1 MSFGKG
7 RVSVNFGKRLFMV
20 RLLHA
25 IFLMFIL
32 ISCGNEQEKTYPV
45 KTAITESVY
54 SSVTIQPDS
63 LYQAYAPVSGLLEE
77 NLVEEGD
84 MVAKGEVI
92 AQIINTSPK
101 LATENARAALNLAR
115 KNYHGSAGILSSI
128 EEELKAARLKYKDD
142 SINYYRQEKLWAQGI
157 GSQATFE
164 SRKLAYE
171 LSSNSVDLLQKKY
184 SRTEDELQTQLDQAE
199 NTYRLALENT
209 RDFSVTSKIDG
220 KVYAL
225 HKNPGE
231 LITSSQPLA
240 SIGKEEDFVIEMLV
254 DEVDIVRIKEGQP
267 VLLTLDAYGEQVF
280 EAEVSKIFPEK
291 DERNQTF
298 LVEALF
304 TKAPDVLYPGLSGE
318 ANILIA
324 NKDST
329 VVIPRSYLVGRNKV
343 RTEEGLVQVVTG
355 LQSMDSVEI
364 LEGITSE
371 TLIYKPKE

>member
-7 RVSVNFGKRLFMV
+7 QVSVNFEKRQFMI
-20 RLLHA
+20 RLLQL
-25 IFLMFIL
+25 IFLVIFL
-32 ISCGNEQEKTYPV
+32 TSCGNEEETTYPV

-63 LYQAYAPVSGLLEE
+63 LYQAYAPVSGLLDE

-84 MVAKGEVI
+84 VVAKGDVI

-101 LATENARAALNLAR
+101 LATENARVALDLAK
-115 KNYHGSAGILSSI
+115 KNYYGSSGILRSI

-142 SINYYRQEKLWAQGI
+142 SLNYYRQEKLWAQGI
-157 GSQATFE
+157 GSKATFE

-171 LSSNSVDLLQKKY
+171 LSSNSLELLQKKY
-184 SRTEDELQTQLDQAE
+184 SRTEDELQSQLDQAE
-199 NTYRLALENT
+199 NTYRLALVNT
-209 RDFSVTSKIDG
+209 KDFAVTSKIDG

-240 SIGKEEDFVIEMLV
+240 SIGKEEDFIIEMLV
-254 DEVDIVRIKEGQP
+254 DEVDIVEIKLGQP
-267 VLLTLDAYGEQVF
+267 VLLTLDAYGDHIF
-280 EAEVSKIFPEK
+280 KAEVSKIFPEK

-304 TKAPDVLYPGLSGE
+304 TEAPNVLYPGLSGE
-318 ANILIA
+318 ANILTA
-324 NKDST
+324 QKDSAL
-329 VVIPRSYLVGRNKV
+329 VIPRSYLLDRNKV
-343 RTEEGLVQVVTG
+343 RTEEGLVQVVIG
-355 LQSMDSVEI
+355 LQSLDSVEI
-364 LEGITSE
+364 LEGITAE
-371 TLIYKPKE
+371 TLIYKSKE